1 MVLYV
6 IVAKPVKKVNYL
18 NCYAGQQ
25 NSQQNASLSF
35 QLSSSLNNIK
45 YIALIPF
52 SKTSSGYFVSTTNI
66 KQFQSP
72 FDSAPWTCQPGASIR
87 NFQVMVGNENV
98 FSKPHDY
105 LDQYRTRIA
114 MKYLIP
120 TNEMLFSMFLL
131 QTALDCRIQK
141 CLNISLSPAPILA
154 VKE

>member
-52 SKTSSGYFVSTTNI
+52 SKTSSGYFVSATNI

-72 FDSAPWTCQPGASIR
+72 FDSAPWTSQPEASIR

-98 FSKPHDY
+98 FSKTHDY
-105 LDQYRTRIA
+105 PFESFQGEVKKLGVINGS
-114 MKYLIP
+114 ISHENS
-120 TNEMLFSMFLL
+120 NELFDSY
-131 QTALDCRIQK
+131 K
-141 CLNISLSPAPILA
+141 
-154 VKE
+154 